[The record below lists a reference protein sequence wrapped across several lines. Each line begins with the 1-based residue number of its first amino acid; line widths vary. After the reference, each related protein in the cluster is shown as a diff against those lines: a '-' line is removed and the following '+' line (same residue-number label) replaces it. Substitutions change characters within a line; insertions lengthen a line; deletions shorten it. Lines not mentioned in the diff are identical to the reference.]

1 MGEASLWSD
10 GAVLM
15 LPDGMEQGM
24 ARPGTQDCRSD
35 SADAADM
42 ADKAFSQVRPGRSPL
57 SILVANKSAVF
68 GFVLVLIWIVFA
80 VLAPVV
86 APQGYVAVEIKYRLE
101 SPSRDHLFGTD
112 RLGRDVFARVIY
124 GGRISIPSGVLVV
137 LAVVVIGSVWGAVA
151 GYFGG
156 MLDEGMMRV
165 CDIILG
171 FPQLVL
177 ALAVATVLG
186 PSLINSMISIAVVWW
201 PQYARLVRSIT
212 LVEKEKE
219 YVVAAQAVGA
229 SHGRILLRHVLP
241 NMTGPLVVTA
251 TMDVANGIVLTA
263 ALSFLGLGVQPPTPE
278 WGAMISQ
285 GRGLLEQWWL
295 SFFPGLALCT
305 AALGFNFLGDGVRD
319 ALDPRMR

>member
-1 MGEASLWSD
+1 MSGLDVPGDDLDVSDAEGEAEGAAVRASRRRGPLKILLANGS
-10 GAVLM
+10 AVLG
-15 LPDGMEQGM
+15 L
-24 ARPGTQDCRSD
+24 
-35 SADAADM
+35 
-42 ADKAFSQVRPGRSPL
+42 
-57 SILVANKSAVF
+57 
-68 GFVLVLIWIVFA
+68 VLVLIW
-80 VLAPVV
+80 VLLALLSPVI
-86 APQGYVAVEIKYRLE
+86 ASQGYESGEIKYRLE
-101 SPSRDHLFGTD
+101 SPGPGHLFGTD
-112 RLGRDVFARVIY
+112 QLGRDVFARVIY
-124 GGRISIPSGVLVV
+124 GGRVSIPSGVFVV
-137 LAVVVIGSVWGAVA
+137 IAVVTIGSGWGAVA

-186 PSLINSMISIAVVWW
+186 PSLVNSMVSITIVWW

-219 YVVAAQAVGA
+219 YVVAAQAMGA
-229 SHGRILLRHVLP
+229 SHGRMLLRHVLP
-241 NMTGPLVVTA
+241 NTIGPLVVTA

-285 GRGLLEQWWL
+285 GRDLLEQWWL
-295 SFFPGLALCT
+295 PFFPGLALFT
-305 AALGFNFLGDGVRD
+305 TALGFNFLGDGVRD
-319 ALDPRMR
+319 ALDPRMH